1 MMDSGSQPA
10 RYITDLGAISPRK
23 KLYCTISR
31 DRFSNENYCHA
42 RGIMLLDVVVIN
54 ARVSTR
60 TGNSK
65 SNFVGRPAEFV
76 VSGANLTPTEVAA
89 VTHFHIK
96 TATRPELFL
105 HFTSFQ
111 V

>member
-1 MMDSGSQPA
+1 
-10 RYITDLGAISPRK
+10 
-23 KLYCTISR
+23 
-31 DRFSNENYCHA
+31 
-42 RGIMLLDVVVIN
+42 MLLDVVVIN

-96 TATRPELFL
+96 TATEARIVFTLYVLPSLKYVLFCFL
-105 HFTSFQ
+105 NNSQLCRSNTEIFSPT
-111 V
+111 